1 VFSPVTGV
9 FSPRKTAKDSEFTS
23 EHHVYEPHRVGLPKL
38 GPYFRE
44 LWRRR
49 HFATELGR
57 TSMRANETQTFF
69 GQLWLVLNPLLLAA
83 VYFLLVNV
91 LSSRRQGPVYFAH
104 LVAGLFA
111 FSFVSSCLLQGASS
125 VVSGGRLILNTA
137 FPRMLL
143 PLSAVYQAIRRFL
156 PTMIIYFIAHF
167 AAGLP
172 LSLTLLWTIPIYAE
186 MVLFSTGL
194 AFITST
200 LQVYFRDTSSFLPYL
215 TRIWLYLSPVLY
227 YVQDMKH
234 ALRHFVYVNP
244 LVSMLGNWGQVLTEK
259 KGPSYH
265 YLLAGFLWGVV
276 TLTLGALFFISR
288 EREFAVRL

>member
-1 VFSPVTGV
+1 VTSV
-9 FSPRKTAKDSEFTS
+9 VPPRKIAEDNEFTS

-49 HFATELGR
+49 HFAIELGR
-57 TSMRANETQTFF
+57 TSMRANQTQTFF
-69 GQLWLVLNPLLLAA
+69 GQLWLVINPLLLAG

-91 LSSRRQGPVYFAH
+91 VSGHHQTLTYFAH

-111 FSFVSSCLLQGASS
+111 FYFIAGCMNTGAQS
-125 VVSGGRLILNTA
+125 VVGGGRLIMNTA
-137 FPRMLL
+137 FPRLLL
-143 PLSAVYQAIRRFL
+143 PLSAVYTAIRRFL
-156 PTMIIYFIAHF
+156 PTMIIYFVLHF

-172 LSLTLLWTIPIYAE
+172 ASPKLLWAIAIYAE
-186 MVLFSTGL
+186 MVLFATGL

-227 YVQDMKH
+227 YVEDMKGT
-234 ALRHFVYVNP
+234 LRHFIYINP
-244 LVSMLGNWGQVLTEK
+244 LVPILGNWGRVLTENK
-259 KGPSYH
+259 EPEFK
-265 YLLAGFLWGVV
+265 YLIAGLIWGLATAGA
-276 TLTLGALFFISR
+276 GALFFMSR